1 MKTVFSDEQI
11 LDNATQ
17 GIIATD
23 KKGRIVF
30 LNDRAAGIIG
40 LSKSEITGADFSGF
54 LPATGVFL
62 EMSLKTGTAVQSQFV
77 KGKAHD
83 LVVSIKLIKHDGKVR
98 GSVCSLEELKN
109 LEAVAKAFDTYNA
122 LYRQLKAVFDAS
134 PDGIWV
140 CDGDGIVLN
149 VNPASEKFL
158 GINCYEM
165 IGKNMKDLVAQGVID
180 RSATIEALSSKRQVN
195 IMQYV
200 AKVKKH
206 LLLTGTP
213 VFNDAGNVEMVVAHE
228 RDITRLNS
236 LMKELEVSRSVTEKY
251 KDELAEL
258 SMLELKRQEVV
269 AESDK
274 MRQVLRFALKLGNLE
289 SSNIMILGESGTGKG
304 LLSKFIHKNSKRKK
318 KPFIQINC
326 AALPETLLEA
336 ELFGY
341 EKGAFTGARQQGKVG
356 LFELAQ
362 GGTLFLDEIG
372 DLPLSVQAKLL
383 TYLDDHEIMH
393 LGGLKS
399 IKIDCIV
406 IAATN
411 RDLETLVKQK
421 KFRQD
426 LYYRLNTFM
435 IKIPPLR
442 ERREDIFE
450 LASFSLKKY
459 NQEYK
464 FTKRLSPRALEA
476 LQSYPFPGNV
486 RELKS
491 VMKKAVV
498 MSESDLLDE
507 FILNQLGGST
517 DGWAD
522 TVKNKS
528 HAGDLNRKL
537 DEVEMEILKSAATHC
552 KSTRQMARFL
562 GISQP
567 SVVRKLKKHKLKIK

>member
-1 MKTVFSDEQI
+1 MKSVFSNEQI

-40 LSKSEITGADFSGF
+40 LKKKKIIGAYFSTF
-54 LPATGVFL
+54 LPATGIFL
-62 EMSLKTGTAVQSQFV
+62 EMSLKSGEPVTSQYV

-83 LVVSIKLIKHDGKVR
+83 LVISVNLMRHDGKIK
-98 GSVCSLEELKN
+98 GAVCSLEELKD
-109 LEAVAKAFDTYNA
+109 LEAIAKAFDSYNA

-140 CDGDGIVLN
+140 CDGDGTVLN

-158 GINCYEM
+158 GINSYEM
-165 IGKNMKDLVAQGVID
+165 VGKNMKDIVAQGVVD
-180 RSATIEALSSKRQVN
+180 RSATLEALATKRQVN
-195 IMQYV
+195 VMQYV
-200 AKVKKH
+200 SKVKKH

-213 VFNDAGNVEMVVAHE
+213 IMDDDGNIELVVANE
-228 RDITRLNS
+228 RDITKLND

-258 SMLELKRQEVV
+258 SMLELKKQEVV
-269 AESDK
+269 AESEK

-304 LLSKFIHKNSKRKK
+304 LLAKFIHKNSKRKK

-326 AALPETLLEA
+326 AALPESLLEA

-341 EKGAFTGARQQGKVG
+341 EKGAFTGARQQGKMG

-393 LGGLKS
+393 LGGLKP

-406 IAATN
+406 VAATN
-411 RDLETLVKQK
+411 RNLDLLVKQK

-426 LYYRLNTFM
+426 LYYRLNTFT
-435 IKIPPLR
+435 INIPPLR

-450 LASFSLKKY
+450 LANYSLKKY
-459 NQEYK
+459 NKEYS
-464 FTKRLSPRALEA
+464 FTKRLSPHALEA

-498 MSESDLLDE
+498 MSESDTLDG
-507 FILNQLGGST
+507 FILNQLGGGADS
-517 DGWAD
+517 WAD
-522 TVKNKS
+522 VVKNEPRFS
-528 HAGDLNRKL
+528 DLNQKL
-537 DEVEMEILKSAATHC
+537 DEVEMEILKNAATHC
-552 KSTRQMARFL
+552 KSTRQMARYL

-567 SVVRKLKKHKLKIK
+567 SIVRKLKKYKIKLK